1 VLLKNLAYVKEAQF
15 LDAIFDRFDRDGS
28 GALDRDELKKLMYSV
43 SQGDVLAFPAG
54 DPMQT
59 QAACIA
65 YKLKCLEDLKAKGI
79 IDDATLREKRKR
91 IHQRHHDLMTP
102 RLRDREPEPEEVDF
116 VLDRVDADHDAMI
129 ERNECLAAL
138 GLWMHILKEDP
149 FHVNHGVKDKS
160 HACRLM

>member
-1 VLLKNLAYVKEAQF
+1 MF
-15 LDAIFDRFDRDGS
+15 LYGVCGRDGS
-28 GALDRDELKKLMYSV
+28 GSLDCEELKKLMYSV
-43 SQGDVLAFPAG
+43 SQGDVQAFPAG

-65 YKLKCLEDLKAKGI
+65 YKLKCLEDLLAKGI
-79 IDDATLREKRKR
+79 IDDHTLREKRRR
-91 IHQRHHDLMTP
+91 IHHRHHELMTP

-116 VLDRVDADHDAMI
+116 VLDRVDSDHDGRI
-129 ERNECLAAL
+129 GRNECLAAL

-160 HACRLM
+160 HACPLM